1 MISNRAKKR
10 LKDGKDIKVF
20 NVFDSLRPSLLKVVT
35 QCGYDVIL
43 IETEHVLHN
52 PESLT
57 NFLIMCNDNSIT
69 PVVTVPSVS
78 REIVSPLL
86 DAGTQGILLSHAEE
100 PGQIDELVQWAK
112 YPPIGERALAHAA
125 NAEYRISDAKTF
137 CGEVNDSTLLILK
150 IESWKGIENAEKIV
164 SNPWVDSIVFG
175 PGDLA
180 ADMGLHGEW
189 EHPDVISAMEK
200 VVELA
205 LANGK
210 SVEAPV
216 MASSREQYLEQR
228 AKGIQIFGSTRS
240 NEYDLLRKGASE
252 NIASFLPEV

>member
-1 MISNRAKKR
+1 M
-10 LKDGKDIKVF
+10 
-20 NVFDSLRPSLLKVVT
+20 
-35 QCGYDVIL
+35 
-43 IETEHVLHN
+43 
-52 PESLT
+52 
-57 NFLIMCNDNSIT
+57 
-69 PVVTVPSVS
+69 
-78 REIVSPLL
+78 
-86 DAGTQGILLSHAEE
+86 
-100 PGQIDELVQWAK
+100 
-112 YPPIGERALAHAA
+112 
-125 NAEYRISDAKTF
+125 
-137 CGEVNDSTLLILK
+137 
-150 IESWKGIENAEKIV
+150 
-164 SNPWVDSIVFG
+164 FG

-210 SVEAPV
+210 SVESPV